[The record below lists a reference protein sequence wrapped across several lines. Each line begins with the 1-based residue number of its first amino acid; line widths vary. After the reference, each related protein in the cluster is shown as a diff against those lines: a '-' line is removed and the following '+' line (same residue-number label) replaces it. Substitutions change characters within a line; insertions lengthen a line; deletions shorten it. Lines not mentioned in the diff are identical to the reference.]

1 MGVTRVD
8 EDAHELNGKEKWI
21 GAAKNSATFWVFSIA
36 I

>member
-1 MGVTRVD
+1 MKT
-8 EDAHELNGKEKWI
+8 AHELDGKEMWI